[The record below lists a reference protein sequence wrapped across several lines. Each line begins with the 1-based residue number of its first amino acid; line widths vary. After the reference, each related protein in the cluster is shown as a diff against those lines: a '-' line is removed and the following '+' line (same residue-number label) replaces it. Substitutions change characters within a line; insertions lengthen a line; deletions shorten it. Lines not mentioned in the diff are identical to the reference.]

1 MRTGLAVLGVCCL
14 LLAAVAPAV
23 AIHETGR
30 ELVVSLETDGDA
42 TVTKV
47 TKYNLSND
55 TQRRTFER
63 LESNETARQQRVD
76 AYRDYLAEGAAI
88 ARQRTDRDV
97 AVGEVTVN
105 LTRRNGTGVVRLRGR
120 WSNVAAVD
128 GPHVVLTEPF
138 ASGLP
143 VNRTLVVRGP
153 DGYVRVHTQPSPARA
168 LRNQAS
174 WGQATDLSG
183 FTAVFRDPDA
193 ATATATATQ
202 SPVPETPTP
211 GPVTTDG
218 LLRLV
223 GAASVAAVPALLVAF
238 AFRREGR

>member
-23 AIHETGR
+23 AVHETGR
-30 ELVVSLETDGDA
+30 QLVVELEADGDA

-47 TKYNLSND
+47 TEYDLSND

-63 LESNETARQQRVD
+63 LESNETARQQRVSEF
-76 AYRDYLAEGAAI
+76 RDYLSEGAAI
-88 ARQRTDRDV
+88 ARQQTERDV
-97 AVGEVTVN
+97 AVGDVTAN
-105 LTRRNGTGVVRLRGR
+105 LTRQNGTGVVRLRGR

-128 GPHVVLTEPF
+128 GPRVAITEPF

-143 VNRTLVVRGP
+143 VDRTLAVRGP
-153 DGYVRVHTQPSPARA
+153 AEYMRIHTDPSPSRA
-168 LRNQAS
+168 LKNAAF
-174 WGQATDLSG
+174 WGAGTDLSG
-183 FTAVFRDPDA
+183 FAALFVDPDA
-193 ATATATATQ
+193 VTSTSTPTATPA
-202 SPVPETPTP
+202 PETPTA

-218 LLRLV
+218 LLRV
-223 GAASVAAVPALLVAF
+223 AGAASLAAVPALLFAL